1 MTTDPK
7 KREPKIPTRKPDIS
21 QSQGRGNPSTRHSR
35 EREKLRYPNHPAR
48 GRAAQHD
55 AQKQVGRLP
64 RRPTAVLS

>member
-35 EREKLRYPNHPAR
+35 EREAPLIQIT
-48 GRAAQHD
+48 QHG
-55 AQKQVGRLP
+55 VE
-64 RRPTAVLS
+64 RRSMTRKNK

>member
-35 EREKLRYPNHPAR
+35 ERSSAIQIT
-48 GRAAQHD
+48 QHG
-55 AQKQVGRLP
+55 VE
-64 RRPTAVLS
+64 RRSMTRKNK